1 MSLTKDELLALV
13 RKGARAMSW
22 QEKLRLTV
30 LLSLPAMVA
39 QISSVAMQI
48 IDAAMLGH
56 LGTKESA
63 TVGLVSTTIW
73 LFGGLCSAF
82 AAGFSVQVAHLVG
95 AEKLS
100 GARNIIRQ
108 GIFSGIV
115 FSLLLTLLGLLIAP
129 HLPVWLGADPEIHA
143 GASEY
148 FTIVAIALPIL
159 ELNMLAAGSL
169 RCSGNIKVPSFLNAL
184 MCVLDVVFNYLF
196 IFEFNMGTAGA
207 AYGTLLAYVITMIL
221 MLYFM
226 TVRDPLLRF
235 SLDNEER
242 AATGMDALQ
251 QKTSLGERNHLLRG
265 KWDWSHYIPSKTTLS
280 KAMMIGSPISL
291 ERGVMCGAQIAI
303 TGIIAPLGSVA
314 IAANTFGINIESL
327 CYMPGY
333 GISEAATTL
342 VGQSLGAH
350 RKDLMRS
357 FAWISVSLGMVVM
370 AVMGVF
376 MWIFA
381 PEMMHLV
388 STDMEVVQLGTEVLR
403 IEAWAEPMFAASI
416 VAYGVFVGSGKTLI
430 PSIMNLI
437 SIWVV
442 RLTLALLLAPSMGLH
457 GVWIAMCIELC
468 WRGASFLVRLRSRG
482 WSNISIDEVK
492 NIPTSKENDEMIKTE
507 TIYET
512 N

>member
-1 MSLTKDELLALV
+1 MSLSKDELLALV
-13 RKGARAMSW
+13 RKGARTMSW

-48 IDAAMLGH
+48 IDASMLGH

-82 AAGFSVQVAHLVG
+82 AAGFSVQVAHYVG
-95 AEKLS
+95 ADDLK

-108 GIFSGIV
+108 GIAAGLAFSV
-115 FSLLLTLLGLLIAP
+115 FMMLLGLAIAP
-129 HLPVWLGADPEIHA
+129 MLPHWLGADESICA

-148 FTIVAIALPIL
+148 FSIVAVALPIL
-159 ELNMLAAGSL
+159 EINMLAAGSL

-184 MCVLDVVFNYLF
+184 MCGLDVAFNYLF
-196 IFEFNMGTAGA
+196 IFVFNMGTAGA
-207 AYGTLLAYVITMIL
+207 AYGTLVAYAITMSL
-221 MLYFM
+221 MMYFLA
-226 TVRDPLLRF
+226 VRDQRLRF
-235 SLDNEER
+235 SLDTE
-242 AATGMDALQ
+242 
-251 QKTSLGERNHLLRG
+251 LLD
-265 KWDWSHYIPSKTTLS
+265 KWDLARYVPHRDTLL
-280 KAMMIGSPISL
+280 KALKIGSPISL

-314 IAANTFGINIESL
+314 IAANTFGINIESV

-342 VGQSLGAH
+342 VGQSLGAR

-357 FAWISVSLGMVVM
+357 FAWISMGLGMTIM
-370 AVMGVF
+370 AIMGVF
-376 MWIFA
+376 MWVFA
-381 PEMMHLV
+381 SEMMSIV
-388 STDMEVVQLGTEVLR
+388 TTDAAVVQLGTEVLR

-416 VAYGVFVGSGKTLI
+416 VAYGAFVGSGKTLV
-430 PSIMNLI
+430 PSIMNLA

-442 RLTLALLLAPSMGLH
+442 RLTLAILLAPTMGLH
-457 GVWIAMCIELC
+457 GVWIAMCVELC
-468 WRGASFLVRLRSRG
+468 WRGAAFIFRLSRRG
-482 WSNISIDEVK
+482 WSNISMAEAKDLPSQE
-492 NIPTSKENDEMIKTE
+492 ENEEYIK

-512 N
+512 D